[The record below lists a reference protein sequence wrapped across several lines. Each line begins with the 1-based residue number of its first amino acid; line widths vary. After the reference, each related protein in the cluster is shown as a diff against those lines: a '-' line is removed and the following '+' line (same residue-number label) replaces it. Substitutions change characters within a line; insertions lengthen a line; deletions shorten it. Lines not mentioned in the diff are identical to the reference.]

1 VRARQAIGGAAALAI
16 LAGSWTGEASPQ
28 NPPAAPAVAAVVDK
42 VFAPWN
48 RAGMPGC
55 AVGVSSRGR
64 VLHLRGYGSANLE
77 HGVPIGPDTV
87 FESGSVAKQFTAAAI
102 SLLAQDGKLSLD
114 DPARKFLPELPDFG
128 APILIRHLL
137 SHTSGLRCQWPM
149 LTLAGRPPG
158 SAVHTMGEI
167 LGLVSRFR
175 ELNFK
180 PGDEH
185 LYCNTG
191 FTLLAVVVERVSGES
206 LDAFCR
212 KRIFSPLGMER
223 TRWRTDFA
231 ALVEGRATAY
241 RRDPSG
247 EYRADM
253 PFTNVVGNG
262 GLLTTVGDLL
272 RWNDQLDRPRVGG
285 DTLVASL
292 QTKARLNDGSEIDYG
307 QGLYILDYRG
317 LLEVSKGGT
326 TAGYQAYLGRFPA
339 EGLSIAVLCN
349 AADADPFGAAHRV
362 ADALLGDKL
371 EKRPVARITDV
382 APGTLEGMTGY
393 YLEKATDAL
402 MRLEWDPKAGGLRLE
417 GQALLPT
424 GDGELM
430 TANGN
435 RAFSTE
441 VGWPEGLA
449 PARLVERRDGG
460 APRRWEVQRRV
471 RLTPAQLAAFAGNY
485 VSEELGVVYTVFV
498 AGETLEIVFQPAY
511 RLSLTPA
518 FADGFDGGGVTVRFT
533 RSAAG
538 AIDGLLVTM
547 DRARRVRFA
556 RR

>member
-1 VRARQAIGGAAALAI
+1 MRARRAIGGAAALAI
-16 LAGSWTGEASPQ
+16 LAGGWIGEAASREQ
-28 NPPAAPAVAAVVDK
+28 LTAPGVAAVVDK
-42 VFAPWN
+42 VFARWN
-48 RAGMPGC
+48 RPGMPGC

-114 DPARKFLPELPDFG
+114 DPARKYLPELPDFG

-158 SAVHTMGEI
+158 AAVHTMGEI

-175 ELNFK
+175 ELNFE

-206 LDAFCR
+206 FDAFCR
-212 KRIFSPLGMER
+212 KRIFAPLGMER

-241 RRDPSG
+241 RRHPSG

-285 DTLVASL
+285 DTLAASL

-317 LLEVSKGGT
+317 LREVSKGGT
-326 TAGYQAYLGRFPA
+326 TAGYQAYLGRFPG
-339 EGLSIAVLCN
+339 EGLSMAVLCN
-349 AADADPFGAAHRV
+349 AADADPFGDAHQV
-362 ADALLGDKL
+362 ADLLLGDRLK
-371 EKRPVARITDV
+371 KRPVARVTDV
-382 APGTLEGMTGY
+382 APGTLERMAGY

-402 MRLEWDPKAGGLRLE
+402 MHLEWDPKAGGLRLE

-424 GDGELM
+424 GDGELL
-430 TANGN
+430 TAGGN

-449 PARLVERRDGG
+449 PARLAERREGRK
-460 APRRWEVQRRV
+460 PRQWEAQRRV
-471 RLTPAQLAAFAGNY
+471 RLTPAQLAAYAGNY

-498 AGETLEIVFQPAY
+498 AGDTLEIVFQPAY
-511 RLSLTPA
+511 RLSLAPA
-518 FADGFDGGGVTVRFT
+518 FADGFDGGGITVRFT
-533 RSAAG
+533 RTAAG
-538 AIDGLLVTM
+538 SIDGLLVTM